1 MANFGGRVNFDVLDT
16 YVGQINYMIKST
28 ATTTGQDFTDMGLAM
43 VAGKH
48 VRLSDKLDFK
58 PTAGLRVANLTF
70 FKLNGNDIESFHEYF
85 LSLNSTLMLSY
96 QQSVTTMHDL
106 GVYVD
111 LGGLSQFGAE
121 YQFTYKPK
129 GSKWLFDL
137 STLFL
142 TGEAAAAMTLMIK
155 QFQKMNFNF
164 LFS

>member
-1 MANFGGRVNFDVLDT
+1 
-16 YVGQINYMIKST
+16 
-28 ATTTGQDFTDMGLAM
+28 MGLAM
-43 VAGKH
+43 VAKH
-48 VRLSDKLDFK
+48 VRISDKLDLN
-58 PTAGLRVANLTF
+58 PAVLGAESHL

-85 LSLNSTLMLSY
+85 IPKFNLMLSY

-111 LGGLSQFGAE
+111 LGLSQFGAE

-142 TGEAAAAMTLMIK
+142 TGEARR
-155 QFQKMNFNF
+155 
-164 LFS
+164 

>member
-1 MANFGGRVNFDVLDT
+1 
-16 YVGQINYMIKST
+16 
-28 ATTTGQDFTDMGLAM
+28 
-43 VAGKH
+43 
-48 VRLSDKLDFK
+48 
-58 PTAGLRVANLTF
+58 
-70 FKLNGNDIESFHEYF
+70 
-85 LSLNSTLMLSY
+85 MLSY

-142 TGEAAAAMTLMIK
+142 TGEATASDDVNDKTVSKNEL
-155 QFQKMNFNF
+155 QFSFQLGREFK
-164 LFS
+164 